1 MRTTFVGLMLIV
13 LVAGCGSPPRATVEG
28 VVTLDGKPLPDVEV
42 QFIPE
47 PEQGPGGV
55 PASGYTDESGR
66 YRIEASGS
74 GGVSVGPN
82 RICINDARLMM
93 PGGGGADP
101 NDGTPGAERK
111 AEPRRSRVPEV
122 YSDATRTPHRAIS
135 VTTGVQTIDLA
146 LKTKP

>member
-1 MRTTFVGLMLIV
+1 MLMLA
-13 LVAGCGSPPRATVEG
+13 LFASGCGSSPRATVEG
-28 VVTLDGKPLPDVEV
+28 IVTIDGKPLPDVEV

-47 PEQGPGGV
+47 SDQGGGGV

-82 RICINDARLMM
+82 RICVNDARIMV
-93 PGGGGADP
+93 PGGGMDA
-101 NDGTPGAERK
+101 NDGTPGADRK
-111 AEPRRSRVPEV
+111 TGPRRSRVPEV

-135 VTTGVQTIDLA
+135 IKSGVQTIDLS
-146 LKTKP
+146 LKNKP